1 MSQFR
6 CISRWAFCPHPC
18 QLLTGSGSLWCDGF
32 ETQGSPTPG
41 IFTPPPAHWK
51 LIHTHPYLYLLH
63 TGKVWYLGNFSWQGY
78 FFKNIPSAIQCPNFI
93 IRFHSDETLDGLWHS
108 HFSLL
113 IFYSLLETRLCFKK
127 KLLEQFINSWIK
139 ATLLFGTWGIKQ
151 LAKIKSLTS

>member
-1 MSQFR
+1 MHFTLSILPPSMPAAHWLWQFVVWWLWNPR
-6 CISRWAFCPHPC
+6 LSNTRHLHTSSSTLETHPHTSIPVPAAHWEGWIFGKF
-18 QLLTGSGSLWCDGF
+18 LLTR
-32 ETQGSPTPG
+32 
-41 IFTPPPAHWK
+41 
-51 LIHTHPYLYLLH
+51 
-63 TGKVWYLGNFSWQGY
+63 VWL